1 MSTSETLRDVL
12 ARDRRTDA
20 SALVDAAADREYDYR
35 RCLTTAWKA
44 GLFFRNE
51 GVRGGMRV
59 GVAGDPIPESVL
71 SFLGAGLLGAVVEF
85 DTAADEQ
92 TKALVVPTERLDE
105 FDAPPETRRVG
116 YGTEPDDP
124 EVAYWERDV
133 WSENPTLPPDRV
145 APDAPLLAADGRT
158 YSHGELLRAARQ
170 VAREHDLTTD
180 DTVAVRGPLT
190 HPGVVAAGILAPLA
204 AGATA
209 LLPDATTTAD
219 LGVGDGPEDVT
230 VDPDAV
236 L

>member
-1 MSTSETLRDVL
+1 VSTPETLRDVL

-20 SALVDAAADREYDYR
+20 PALVDAAANREYDYR
-35 RCLTTAWKA
+35 RCLTTAWKT

-59 GVAGDPIPESVL
+59 AVASDPIPESVL

-85 DTAADEQ
+85 DAAVDEQ

-105 FDAPPETRRVG
+105 FDAPPGTRRVG

-124 EVAYWERDV
+124 GVAYWERDV

-158 YSHGELLRAARQ
+158 YSHGDLLGAARQ
-170 VAREHDLTTD
+170 VACEHDLTTSD
-180 DTVAVRGPLT
+180 PVAGRGPPPP
-190 HPGVVAAGILAPLA
+190 PGSAAGGTPPPRA
-204 AGATA
+204 AGARA
-209 LLPDATTTAD
+209 WPPDATTTAD

-230 VDPDAV
+230 VDPDSV